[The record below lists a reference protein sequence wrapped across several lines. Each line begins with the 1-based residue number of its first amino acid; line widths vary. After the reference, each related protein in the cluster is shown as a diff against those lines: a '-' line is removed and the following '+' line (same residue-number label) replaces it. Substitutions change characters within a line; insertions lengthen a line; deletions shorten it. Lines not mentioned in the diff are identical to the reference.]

1 VALLYKAASIGRP
14 SICLPARFVSKGF
27 VVETCCTGLVGGGV
41 DTVFDLDR
49 AVGSPVMLLDLHELS
64 EVYECDR
71 ERVPAGTE
79 R

>member
-1 VALLYKAASIGRP
+1 MY
-14 SICLPARFVSKGF
+14 LPVRFVSKGF
-27 VVETCCTGLVGGGV
+27 VVEACCTGLVGGEV

-49 AVGSPVMLLDLHELS
+49 AVDDPVMLLDLQGLS

-71 ERVPAGTE
+71 ERKPVGTE